1 MSVSSRMQACSHDL
15 LLKKLILCRSR
26 RPYIT
31 SSTFNYGVVQIQYKT
46 RMRPLE
52 EYLKE
57 YQSTGSSVHSKRR
70 RLSVTF

>member
-1 MSVSSRMQACSHDL
+1 MSVSSKKQACSHDL
-15 LLKKLILCRSR
+15 LLKKMILCRSR

-31 SSTFNYGVVQIQYKT
+31 SSTFKYGGVQIQYNF

-52 EYLKE
+52 EYLEE

-70 RLSVTF
+70 RLSVNF